1 MAKETREQRVRR
13 ITQKMRKDRGFV
25 FDYLG
30 FGAQLD
36 PDYFEV
42 YSQNYWGFFKE
53 EARHLDPKTRELI
66 ALGIL
71 AFKGM
76 DHSCYTHAQKALRLG
91 ATMNEVLEA
100 FEVAAIP
107 GGVPVLYFGLRAL
120 QRIAAEEAGPARGA
134 GKKAKK

>member
-1 MAKETREQRVRR
+1 MPQETREERVRR
-13 ITQKMRKDRGFV
+13 ITEKMHKDRGFT

-36 PDYFEV
+36 PDYFEM
-42 YSQNYWGFFKE
+42 YSQNHWGFFKE
-53 EARHLDPKTRELI
+53 SPRHLDPKTRELI

-76 DHSCYTHAQKALRLG
+76 DHSCYVHSKKALRLG
-91 ATMNEVLEA
+91 ATMEEVLEA

-120 QRIAAEEAGPARGA
+120 QRIAAEQAEAEK
-134 GKKAKK
+134 GKK